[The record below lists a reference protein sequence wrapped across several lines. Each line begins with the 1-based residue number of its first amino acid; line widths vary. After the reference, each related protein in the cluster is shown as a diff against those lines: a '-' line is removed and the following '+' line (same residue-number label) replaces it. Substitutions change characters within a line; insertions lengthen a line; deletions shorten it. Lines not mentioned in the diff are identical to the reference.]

1 MAGFRV
7 RRDDTVQVLT
17 GRDRGKRGKIT
28 ELLVKAGRARVQ
40 GVNLVKRH
48 HKAGAQG
55 ARQAGIVEK
64 EAPVHLSNLALVC
77 TKCDKATRVGH
88 RFLQDGS
95 KVRACKKCGEQI

>member
-1 MAGFRV
+1 MAQFRV

-17 GRDRGKRGKIT
+17 GRDAGKRGKIT
-28 ELLVKAGRARVQ
+28 ELLRKDQRARVQ

-48 HKAGAQG
+48 HKAGQQG

-77 TKCDKATRVGH
+77 TKCDRATRVGH
-88 RFLQDGS
+88 RFLQDGT

>member
-1 MAGFRV
+1 M
-7 RRDDTVQVLT
+7 
-17 GRDRGKRGKIT
+17 
-28 ELLVKAGRARVQ
+28 
-40 GVNLVKRH
+40 NLVKRH

>member
-1 MAGFRV
+1 MTGYRV

-28 ELLVKAGRARVQ
+28 EMLVTAQRARVQ

-48 HKAGAQG
+48 HKAGQQG
-55 ARQAGIVEK
+55 ARQAGVVEK

-77 TKCDKATRVGH
+77 TKCDRATRVGH

-95 KVRACKKCGEQI
+95 KVRTCKH